1 DHAIFRRKLVI
12 LDRRGRVDAAELD
25 RFRTLGF
32 EVNVEM
38 RGPLEVIKTLGNQ
51 GVIQVL
57 VEAGPQLAGALLG
70 QGLWDEHLIINNDS
84 FTRLKRRQMF
94 TGLVQEKGKLKRAE
108 RESGSGTIFE
118 IETGL
123 GALEQG
129 ESVAINGVCLTVE
142 SSVDGVARFGLS
154 AETLER
160 TALGEMKIGAPVNVE
175 RALKFGDRMGGHWVQ
190 GHVDGVGRVLGVSE
204 VDGGAYRRLDF
215 ALPEALGKYCVEKGS
230 IAIDGVSL
238 TLNAVLD
245 RAPFTVSV
253 MLVPHT
259 LGATTLGTLTAGSA
273 VNVEVDV
280 LGKYVERLMP
290 WQKK

>member
-1 DHAIFRRKLVI
+1 
-12 LDRRGRVDAAELD
+12 
-25 RFRTLGF
+25 
-32 EVNVEM
+32 M
-38 RGPLEVIKTLGNQ
+38 
-51 GVIQVL
+51 
-57 VEAGPQLAGALLG
+57 
-70 QGLWDEHLIINNDS
+70 
-84 FTRLKRRQMF
+84 
-94 TGLVQEKGKLKRAE
+94 
-108 RESGSGTIFE
+108 
-118 IETGL
+118 
-123 GALEQG
+123 
-129 ESVAINGVCLTVE
+129 E

-175 RALKFGDRMGGHWVQ
+175 RALKFGDRMGGHWST
-190 GHVDGVGRVLGVSE
+190 GSCRRCRSSAGVSE